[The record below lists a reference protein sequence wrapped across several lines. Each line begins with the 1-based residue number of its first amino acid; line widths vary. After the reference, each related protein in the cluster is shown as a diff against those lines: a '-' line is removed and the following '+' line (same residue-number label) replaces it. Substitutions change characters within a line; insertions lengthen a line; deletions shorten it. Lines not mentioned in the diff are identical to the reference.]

1 VTELERRLERTTPSV
16 AVIGAGVV
24 GRGWIPVFLRGGC
37 TVRIYDRDQAQSA
50 QAVAWTERF
59 MQKYHASCPGL
70 ANLQLCATLEDAV
83 QGAAYVQENLPE
95 DLPAKQRVFRQVDS
109 VAGQGTVL
117 ASSTSSLDID
127 DIAGGLAGAARCL
140 TVHPFNPAAVL
151 PAVEVLATRR
161 GDESIVVW
169 AIDFLCSLG
178 CKPVRL
184 QRFIP
189 GYAGNR
195 LQVALMREAINLVR
209 EKIVD
214 ADGVDTLLTD
224 ALALRWAALGSFGT
238 NHTNADGGIGEYYDH
253 YGKLIAGLMADLS
266 TEFSGFESE
275 DIDRFVRAMQRRFG
289 CRSIE
294 EVCDWRDDVVMKLRA
309 ARTAL

>member
-1 VTELERRLERTTPSV
+1 
-16 AVIGAGVV
+16 
-24 GRGWIPVFLRGGC
+24 
-37 TVRIYDRDQAQSA
+37 
-50 QAVAWTERF
+50 
-59 MQKYHASCPGL
+59 
-70 ANLQLCATLEDAV
+70 
-83 QGAAYVQENLPE
+83 LPE
-95 DLPAKQRVFRQVDS
+95 DLPTKQQVFRQLDALVGPTT
-109 VAGQGTVL
+109 AL

-127 DIAGGLAGAARCL
+127 EIAGSLSGAARCL
-140 TVHPFNPAAVL
+140 TVHPFNPPAVL
-151 PAVEVLATRR
+151 PAVEVLRTRH
-161 GDESIVVW
+161 GDESIIAWVL
-169 AIDFLCSLG
+169 DFLSSLG

-184 QRFIP
+184 RRFLP

-209 EKIVD
+209 EGIVD
-214 ADGVDTLLTD
+214 TDGIDTLLTD
-224 ALALRWAALGSFGT
+224 ALALRWAVLGTFGT